1 MHNNMVTIN
10 GQKMGKSLGNFI
22 TLDQLFTGDNNVLE
36 QAYSPMTVRFF
47 ILQAHYR
54 SPLDFSNEALKAAEK
69 GYERMMAAVSQLN
82 KLNASNENTVD
93 IAALQA
99 NCFEAMNDDLNT
111 PILIAHLFEGVRIIN
126 SIAAG
131 SEKINAENLEM
142 LKNLFHSFVF
152 DILGLKGEEDSSASN
167 QALGKVI
174 DAMMKVRKTAR
185 ANKDWATSDSIRDE
199 LKNAGIQIKDTKDG
213 YEWNLE

>member
-1 MHNNMVTIN
+1 
-10 GQKMGKSLGNFI
+10 
-22 TLDQLFTGDNNVLE
+22 
-36 QAYSPMTVRFF
+36 MTVRFF

-82 KLNASNENTVD
+82 KLKASNENTVD
-93 IAALQA
+93 IATLQA
-99 NCFEAMNDDLNT
+99 NCFEAMNDELNT

-142 LKNLFHSFVF
+142 LKNLFHSFV
-152 DILGLKGEEDSSASN
+152 LTSSVS
-167 QALGKVI
+167 KEKRTPVP
-174 DAMMKVRKTAR
+174 
-185 ANKDWATSDSIRDE
+185 AT
-199 LKNAGIQIKDTKDG
+199 KP
-213 YEWNLE
+213 

>member
-22 TLDQLFTGDNNVLE
+22 TLDQLFAGDNDVLE

-69 GYERMMAAVSQLN
+69 GYERMMAAIVRLH
-82 KLNASNENTVD
+82 KLKASKENTVD
-93 IAALQA
+93 VNTLRD
-99 NCFEAMNDDLNT
+99 NCFNAMNDDLNT
-111 PILIAHLFEGVRIIN
+111 PILIAHLFDGVRVIN

-131 SEKINAENLEM
+131 SEKIDAENLKALTE
-142 LKNLFHSFVF
+142 LFDSFVF
-152 DILGLKGEEDSSASN
+152 DILGLKGEADSSASN

-174 DAMMKVRKTAR
+174 DAMMNVRKAAR
-185 ANKDWATSDSIRDE
+185 ANKDWTTSDQIRDE

-213 YEWNLE
+213 YEWELE